1 MFAQT
6 QSAAALPTSPTAEG
20 SPSTTDPNQPQT
32 VPSPEARKASHSAPH
47 ALTARSCVTCRRR
60 KVKCDKQVPCSNC
73 TKAGSQCVFPA
84 PGRAP
89 RRPRAGG
96 KVVSEREA
104 ELLKRLRRLEGVVD
118 ELSGQVEMEAV
129 KQSPS
134 SDNSSQHR
142 EHEHRDLEMTPDS
155 TEKSNT
161 VRVVG
166 MDEGTGTKKEWI
178 TRSFR
183 IGGGPPKTAYVTD
196 NSEAGIGRLVFDEG
210 KSRYVSHPFWSQITD
225 EVEEIREMLADQDFD
240 TDSDTPIVPSDAV
253 TDSNHQSFIMGYSS
267 SDVNLKSLH
276 PLPSQIP
283 FYWQTF
289 LENVNPLVKIL
300 HVPTM
305 SKTIKEVQ
313 NNLESLSKST
323 EALMFSI
330 YFATIT
336 SMNGTEVREIWRN
349 LNYSLTESGPN
360 EFWHC
365 ERSST

>member
-1 MFAQT
+1 MFAQ
-6 QSAAALPTSPTAEG
+6 QSQAAAAPPTPETG
-20 SPSTTDPNQPQT
+20 IDPNQQQSQ
-32 VPSPEARKASHSAPH
+32 SPEARKASHSASH

-104 ELLKRLRRLEGVVD
+104 QLLKRLRRLEGVVE
-118 ELSGQVEMEAV
+118 ELSEQVEVEAV
-129 KQSPS
+129 KQSPA
-134 SDNSSQHR
+134 SDQSSQHR
-142 EHEHRDLEMTPDS
+142 DTESATES
-155 TEKSNT
+155 TSKSAS

-166 MDEGTGTKKEWI
+166 MDQGSGTKKEWI
-178 TRSFR
+178 NRTWR
-183 IGGGPPKTAYVTD
+183 IGGGPPKTAFLGGSD
-196 NSEAGIGRLVFDEG
+196 NTEVGIGRLVVDEG

-240 TDSDTPIVPSDAV
+240 SDSDAPALPSDGV
-253 TDSNHQSFIMGYSS
+253 TESNHQSFIMGYNS
-267 SDVNLKSLH
+267 SDVNIKNLH

-289 LENVNPLVKIL
+289 IENVHPLVKIL
-300 HVPTM
+300 HAPTM
-305 SKTIKEVQ
+305 AKTIKEVQ
-313 NNLESLSKST
+313 NNLDSLSRST
-323 EALMFSI
+323 EALMFAI

-336 SMNGTEVREIWRN
+336 SMNGTEVSKMRRSH
-349 LNYSLTESGPN
+349 LNY
-360 EFWHC
+360 
-365 ERSST
+365 

>member
-1 MFAQT
+1 M
-6 QSAAALPTSPTAEG
+6 
-20 SPSTTDPNQPQT
+20 
-32 VPSPEARKASHSAPH
+32 
-47 ALTARSCVTCRRR
+47 
-60 KVKCDKQVPCSNC
+60 
-73 TKAGSQCVFPA
+73 
-84 PGRAP
+84 
-89 RRPRAGG
+89 
-96 KVVSEREA
+96 VSEREA

-142 EHEHRDLEMTPDS
+142 EHETTTPDS
-155 TEKSNT
+155 TGKPNS

-178 TRSFR
+178 SRAFR
-183 IGGGPPKTAYVTD
+183 IGGGPPKSGFVSDT
-196 NSEAGIGRLVFDEG
+196 SEVGIGRMVFDEG

-225 EVEEIREMLADQDFD
+225 EVEEIREMLAEQDFD
-240 TDSDTPIVPSDAV
+240 SDSDTPIAPSDAV
-253 TDSNHQSFIMGYSS
+253 TDSNHQSFIMGYNS

-305 SKTIKEVQ
+305 NKTIKEVQ
-313 NNLESLSKST
+313 MNLESLSKST
-323 EALMFSI
+323 EALMFAI

-336 SMNGTEVREIWRN
+336 SMNGTEVRDATKSRE
-349 LNYSLTESGPN
+349 LSLTKSGPN
-360 EFWHC
+360 EFWGYK
-365 ERSST
+365 RSST